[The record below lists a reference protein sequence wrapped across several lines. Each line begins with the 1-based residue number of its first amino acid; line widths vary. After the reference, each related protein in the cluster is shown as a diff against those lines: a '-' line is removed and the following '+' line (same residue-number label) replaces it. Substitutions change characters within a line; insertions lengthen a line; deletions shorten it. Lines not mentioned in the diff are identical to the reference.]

1 MKKILPAILLLALFG
16 FSKKSVAQENKK
28 EEIAKV
34 VNDYFSLE
42 RESIHAH
49 FDKSIFLSNEK
60 IWFKG
65 YVLNRNENVPFV
77 ACINIF
83 ASLIDSEGNII
94 ETKLFY
100 GDMGSFSGNFTLGNK
115 FRSGKYYIQFYT
127 NWMNNFYEDESAVYE
142 ITIVN
147 DADGVPTG
155 LGTEFAEIN
164 ISLQAEGR
172 ALIRDINN
180 IVGISVLNCNGEPVK
195 ATTAEVLDSK
205 GTVIKTI
212 PLNKAGYGKFD
223 LTPDGQNYTVSVTVN
238 GTRYSQPVPASQLRG
253 LSMEV
258 NSYILPEKTTIKVRT
273 NDSTISDLSDKPL
286 YVLIHKDNNAVIYEL
301 NFKDKKTEQTIAVP
315 NSDLYEGIN
324 TIRLLDS
331 NMDQLAERLIYI
343 YPQQGFNF
351 QLSKGKEEAGWAEI
365 TGTVNKPDMDLSITV
380 LPSQSLGLNSG
391 RDLLGDL
398 LIAPYLPEKQKF
410 PARSYLNNNTR
421 GGKYEM
427 DLFLLSQQSKY
438 NWNQMRMYP
447 PKQNYTFDMGLDL
460 TGKLNQTIKS
470 PKDYKVKVLSLGN
483 LIDEVVPLDGKN
495 EFTLKNRVLLDSTSI
510 SFKLIKDGEQPVK
523 LKLYPRITNNLRNF
537 NKAYKPEKI
546 ACTPLPG
553 TESIALL
560 PEFAANTI
568 MLDEVKL
575 EGKAKT
581 KLKYAKSSG
590 NSMLRAYKITEV
602 DAKTYFYI
610 LDFIRYHGFDV
621 KQDKGNVSITGRN
634 IMTINGQK
642 TEPMIYINNIRA
654 LDYAQLIGMQ
664 MADVDEFYV
673 NQHAIVPSVD
683 NKMGI
688 VRIYMKT
695 DFGKT
700 KTFDPAVD
708 LMVKNGFEKA
718 GHFRSPEYR
727 SYDDRSFQNFGI
739 IDWQPAVQTDEKGNF
754 TIYVPT
760 LYSGEVK
767 VIIEGFSPDGK
778 LISEVKT
785 ITL

>member
-1 MKKILPAILLLALFG
+1 MKKILHALFLLTIFG
-16 FSKKSVAQENKK
+16 FSQKTIAQENKK

-65 YVLNRNENVPFV
+65 YVFNRNGNVPFV

-147 DADGVPTG
+147 DADGVPAG
-155 LGTEFAEIN
+155 LGHEFAEIN

-180 IVGISVLNCNGEPVK
+180 IVGISVLNCNGKPTK

-223 LTPDGQNYTVSVTVN
+223 LTPDDQNYTVSVTVN

-258 NSYILPEKTTIKVRT
+258 NSYILPDKTTIKVRT
-273 NDSTISDLSDKPL
+273 NDSTISDLADKPVYIL
-286 YVLIHKDNNAVIYEL
+286 VHKDNNAVVFEL
-301 NFKDKKTEQTIAVP
+301 SFNDKKTEQVLVLS

-343 YPQQGFNF
+343 YPQQGLSS
-351 QLSKGKEEAGWAEI
+351 QLNKGKEEAGWAELS
-365 TGTVNKPDMDLSITV
+365 GTVNKPDMDLSVTV
-380 LPSQSLGLNSG
+380 LPAQSIGIDSS

-398 LIAPYLPEKQKF
+398 LIAPYLPEKQTS
-410 PARSYLNNNTR
+410 PVRSYLNNNTR

-427 DLFLLSQQSKY
+427 DLFLLCQQSKY
-438 NWNQMRMYP
+438 NWNQMRMHP
-447 PKQNYTFDMGLDL
+447 PKQDHTFDMGLDL
-460 TGKLNQTIKS
+460 TGKINQTIRS
-470 PKDYKVKVLSLGN
+470 PKDHKVKIISIGS
-483 LIDEVVPLDGKN
+483 LIDETVPIDDKN
-495 EFTLKNRVLLDSTSI
+495 EFTLKHRVLLDSTTV
-510 SFKLIKDGEQPVK
+510 SFRLIKNGEQPVPIR
-523 LKLYPRITNNLRNF
+523 LYPRIENNLRKF
-537 NKAYKPEKI
+537 NKAYKPEKTV
-546 ACTPLPG
+546 CTPLPG
-553 TESIALL
+553 TEGIAAL
-560 PEFAANTI
+560 PEFMANTI

-575 EGKAKT
+575 EGTRKP
-581 KLKYAKSSG
+581 KLKHEKAFG
-590 NSMLRAYKITEV
+590 NSMLRAYKITEA
-602 DAKTYFYI
+602 DTKSFFYI
-610 LDFIRYHGFDV
+610 LDFIRYHGFNV
-621 KQDKGNVSITGRN
+621 TQDKGNVSITGRN
-634 IMTINGQK
+634 ITTINGQK
-642 TEPMIYINNIRA
+642 SEPMIYINNIRV
-654 LDYAQLIGMQ
+654 LDPAQLIGMQ

-673 NQHAIVPSVD
+673 DQHAIVPSVD
-683 NKMGI
+683 NKVGI

-695 DFGKT
+695 DFGKP
-700 KTFDPAVD
+700 KIFDPTVD

-718 GHFRSPEYR
+718 GHFEAPEYR

-778 LISEVKT
+778 LISDVKT
-785 ITL
+785 MTL